1 MPGVTGGTANVAGGA
16 LGGALSGAPAGPP
29 GMIAGAAIGAAS
41 SLGSSLI
48 GKHSNDKALKAQ
60 QQASDKA
67 LALERERDAYNRAEA
82 KRIEELQRQQFM
94 ANQAQQEA
102 YRRMKLAFLKQYNP
116 NIPDL
121 PQQPSNQV
129 FVPGQQSA
137 QMTGAPQG
145 PSIPSNLQ
153 SPAID
158 TPGAAPLPQLSLDQI
173 MSWGSNFGRG

>member
-1 MPGVTGGTANVAGGA
+1 MPPVVGAAAITAGAGLGA
-16 LGGALSGAPAGPP
+16 AALSSHANSK
-29 GMIAGAAIGAAS
+29 AS
-41 SLGSSLI
+41 
-48 GKHSNDKALKAQ
+48 KAQ
-60 QQASDKA
+60 QTASEKA
-67 LALERERDAYNRAEA
+67 LALEQERDAYNRAEA